1 MHKDYDIRTE
11 IGLSMEYSDKHEKVL
26 AAPYNEI
33 RRHRPRARKN
43 VVFLMPIITIIEI
56 QAILIV
62 KMINGERWYASSKLR
77 QG

>member
-33 RRHRPRARKN
+33 RSHRPRPRKK
-43 VVFLMPIITIIEI
+43 VVSLMLVITIVEI
-56 QAILIV
+56 Q
-62 KMINGERWYASSKLR
+62 
-77 QG
+77 